1 MIRLVVTDMDGTF
14 LRSDMTYDRERFD
27 TLFNRMK
34 ETGAY
39 FVVASGN
46 QYYQIRSFF
55 QDKMDDIWFAAE
67 NGNFLVKGTEPVFN
81 TSIEKEM
88 TGKAIDAIQAMDGV
102 ALVVC
107 GKESAYISGV
117 KAETAAHI
125 NKFFHRLR
133 DMDTLTGLQDEILK
147 LTVITED
154 NDAVHYA
161 PILQD
166 IVGDSMVAVATA
178 KNNVDIMKKGINKG
192 TAIAYLQERLGIS
205 PSETMVFGDNGNDI
219 EMLGRAEYSY
229 AMDNAIPR
237 VKEAARFTAP
247 SNNDDGVLAIMEQHL
262 K

>member
-1 MIRLVVTDMDGTF
+1 MIKLVVTDMDGTF

-27 TLFNRMK
+27 ALFNRMK
-34 ETGAY
+34 ETGTY

-81 TSIEKEM
+81 TAIEKE
-88 TGKAIDAIQAMDGV
+88 TSSRAIDAIQALEGV

-133 DMDTLTGLQDEILK
+133 EMESLTDLQDEVLK
-147 LTVITED
+147 FTVITED
-154 NDAVHYA
+154 DDAVHYA

-247 SNNDDGVLAIMEQHL
+247 SNNDDGVLVIMEQHL

>member
-1 MIRLVVTDMDGTF
+1 MIKLVVTDMDGTF

-34 ETGAY
+34 EAGIY

-55 QDKMDDIWFAAE
+55 QDKMDEIWFAAE

-81 TSIEKEM
+81 TAIEKEI
-88 TGKAIDAIQAMDGV
+88 TDKAIDAIQSLDGV

-117 KAETAAHI
+117 KEETASHI
-125 NKFFHRLR
+125 NKFFHRLKV
-133 DMDTLTGLQDEILK
+133 METLKGLQDEILK
-147 LTVITED
+147 FTVITED

-161 PILQD
+161 PILQE
-166 IVGDSMVAVATA
+166 IVGESMVAVATA

-192 TAIAYLQERLGIS
+192 TAIAYLQERLGVT
-205 PSETMVFGDNGNDI
+205 PDETMVFGDNGNDI
-219 EMLGRAEYSY
+219 EMLGMAEYSY

-247 SNNDDGVLAIMEQHL
+247 SNNDDGVLAIMEEYL
-262 K
+262 I